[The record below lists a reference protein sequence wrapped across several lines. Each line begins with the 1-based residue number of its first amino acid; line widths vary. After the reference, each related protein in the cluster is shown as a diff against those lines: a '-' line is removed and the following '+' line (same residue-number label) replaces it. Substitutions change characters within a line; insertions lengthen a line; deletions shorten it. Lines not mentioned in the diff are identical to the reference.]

1 MTDNNSDNTTAEDST
16 SADEMKEIRRQYPT
30 GWLDFV
36 DDEPMRLAVDALLDP
51 PPETEFTTSDLAERA
66 GLDDE
71 DAERCV
77 KRLWEMGFLEQSY
90 TNSSRYRLNESG
102 QVAEAI
108 FTLNGAMIAAR
119 SEDAE
124 PTPDNSESRR

>member
-1 MTDNNSDNTTAEDST
+1 MTENDTDNMTAEVST
-16 SADEMKEIRRQYPT
+16 AADEMKEIRRQYPT

-36 DDEPMRLAVDALLDP
+36 DDEAMRLAVDALLDP
-51 PPETEFTTSDLAERA
+51 PPEAEFTTSDLAERA
-66 GLDDE
+66 GLNEE
-71 DAERCV
+71 DTERCID
-77 KRLWEMGFLEQSY
+77 RLWEMGFLERSLVD
-90 TNSSRYRLNESG
+90 SSVYRLNECS

-124 PTPDNSESRR
+124 HETFDY